1 MVCRMCFSAQNQSLT
16 PIPFIIKHK
25 TLHKAEDFLYRMARF
40 SGLCFFT
47 SFAQLQQEAFRM
59 SSIGILEDYECVK
72 CGWSHG
78 WFFKECNFGKT
89 KLSKVFSC
97 SVCPWKKL
105 ISCPK
110 LTQGDHLSSCGS
122 RLGCNWDMVLD
133 SLIPVDQGFCV
144 IIWSPSV
151 AYC

>member
-1 MVCRMCFSAQNQSLT
+1 MDVLLCPEPVTYSQ
-16 PIPFIIKHK
+16 PFIIKYE

-40 SGLCFFT
+40 SGLCFLPLLL
-47 SFAQLQQEAFRM
+47 SFSGKLSEWVELKL
-59 SSIGILEDYECVK
+59 LEDYECVK

-78 WFFKECNFGKT
+78 WFFKECHFGKT

-105 ISCPK
+105 ISGPK
-110 LTQGDHLSSCGS
+110 LTHGDHLSSCGS

-144 IIWSPSV
+144 IIWSPSA